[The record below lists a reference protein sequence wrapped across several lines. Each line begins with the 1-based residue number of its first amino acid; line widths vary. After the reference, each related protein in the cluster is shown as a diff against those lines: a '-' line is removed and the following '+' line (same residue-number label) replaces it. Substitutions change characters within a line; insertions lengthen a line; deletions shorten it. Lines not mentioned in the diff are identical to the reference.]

1 MTSFSVPSRELAEKL
16 LTRLAGKDVATACSA
31 DPYSGPTNY
40 YIYSLEEMASFLNV
54 DMDSIAN
61 MAGTIH
67 FIDPE
72 VLAEWIRNTYGDEE
86 LADAISKQTTVY
98 KNCQDSVEYHI
109 KQLSVINPVKEL
121 LARRLEQCREVLGKE
136 SKV

>member
-1 MTSFSVPSRELAEKL
+1 
-16 LTRLAGKDVATACSA
+16 
-31 DPYSGPTNY
+31 
-40 YIYSLEEMASFLNV
+40 MASFLDV

-72 VLAEWIRNTYGDEE
+72 VLEKWIRNTYGDEE
-86 LADAISKQTTVY
+86 LADAISEQTDVY

-109 KQLSVINPVKEL
+109 KQLSIINPVKEL
-121 LARRLEQCREVLGKE
+121 LVRRLEQCREILGKE

>member
-16 LTRLAGKDVATACSA
+16 LTRLSGKDIATACSA
-31 DPYSGPTNY
+31 DPYSGSANY
-40 YIYSLEEMASFLNV
+40 YIYSLEEMASFLDV

-72 VLAEWIRNTYGDEE
+72 VLEKWIRNTYGDEE
-86 LADAISKQTTVY
+86 LADAISEQTDVY

-109 KQLSVINPVKEL
+109 KQLSIINPVKEL
-121 LARRLEQCREVLGKE
+121 LVRRLEQCREILGKE